1 MNIKHKIEV
10 LGKVGP
16 FALLEAGTRETLAG
30 HATLKTYPFGE
41 TVFHVGDAADAMF
54 VIVSGRARVVGIGAT
69 GEEVTLALLQ
79 TGDVLGITALL
90 SSEPRNASARAADE
104 LILLRIARSD
114 FEKVIRRNPAIV
126 EPFRKY
132 VSSMGLQNFLK
143 QYTAL
148 ETLPAHVL
156 RGLVSEFEER
166 AVRRGELVV
175 RQGDPGDRFYIV
187 RSGSLQALRKDGAA
201 ERVVGQMGPGEF
213 FGELALL
220 TGAPRAA
227 SVVAV
232 TDGQLYSMG
241 KPGFDRALS
250 SSPAFRARLEE
261 RAQLYRSESSAGDE
275 PSRILDA
282 PDATEEDAGVSVA
295 AAARAPL
302 WRRLLK
308 KYPYI
313 RQHDETDCGAACMAM
328 ITAYYGSPVG
338 VARMRDL
345 ANVDADGATMWSVA
359 QAAETLGFHA
369 RGLQLSYEA
378 LQELDLPAIV
388 HWEGYH
394 YIVLWEAS
402 AKGVL
407 VGDPGIALRRLSA
420 EEFQRGWTGRA
431 LELIPTAKFGST
443 EKIKSPFRR
452 FWPIV
457 RPHSGLLVEVLGAS
471 LLLSILGLGIPLFTQ
486 TILDRVLVTGAA
498 DLLNILLLGMLGVA
512 AFQALL
518 TAVRRAILVHI
529 STAANARLVSD
540 FLRHVLSLPM
550 KFFDLRRVGDVISR
564 VGENDK
570 IRAALVG
577 TIPGVI
583 LDTVLALG
591 YFGLMAFYN
600 TSLMLVV
607 LAVVPLFVIL
617 MVAFTP
623 AIRRNRQEHFTKH
636 ADAWS
641 TMIEC
646 FTGIGTVKATAT
658 EPAVRWKME
667 SQFIDSVIVARKGA
681 RLETWS
687 TTLATFLQTASAIL
701 FLWYGARQ
709 VMAGAM
715 TVGQLLA
722 FTTLAASVIAPILRL
737 VDAWD
742 VLQDVGN
749 ALDRLNDVFDA
760 KPEEDGRGLLTLAS
774 LKGRITFDHVTFKY
788 SSGQDK
794 PTLAGI
800 TLDLVP
806 GETVAVVGRS
816 GSGKSTLAKLILG
829 LYPPTKGRLM
839 IDGHDLRTLNRRA
852 LRRRIGVVPQE
863 VFLFSGTIRD
873 NIALGDSDVTFDRV
887 VEAARLAGAHEFIT
901 GMAMGYDTKV
911 GERGMS
917 MSGGQRQRIALARAL
932 LRKPDVLVLDEAT
945 SALDNE
951 SERAIQA
958 NLQEASRGRTTIV
971 IAHRLST
978 VRNADRILV
987 LDSGT
992 VVEQGRHDE
1001 LVEKAGLYAS
1011 LVGQQVQE

>member
-1 MNIKHKIEV
+1 
-10 LGKVGP
+10 
-16 FALLEAGTRETLAG
+16 
-30 HATLKTYPFGE
+30 
-41 TVFHVGDAADAMF
+41 
-54 VIVSGRARVVGIGAT
+54 
-69 GEEVTLALLQ
+69 
-79 TGDVLGITALL
+79 
-90 SSEPRNASARAADE
+90 
-104 LILLRIARSD
+104 
-114 FEKVIRRNPAIV
+114 
-126 EPFRKY
+126 
-132 VSSMGLQNFLK
+132 
-143 QYTAL
+143 
-148 ETLPAHVL
+148 
-156 RGLVSEFEER
+156 
-166 AVRRGELVV
+166 
-175 RQGDPGDRFYIV
+175 
-187 RSGSLQALRKDGAA
+187 
-201 ERVVGQMGPGEF
+201 GEF

-220 TGAPRAA
+220 TGSARAA
-227 SVVAV
+227 TVVAV
-232 TDGQLYSMG
+232 TDSQLYSMG
-241 KPGFDRALS
+241 KAGFDRALT

-261 RAQLYRSESSAGDE
+261 RAALYRSQAAAGTEAPRD
-275 PSRILDA
+275 LVD
-282 PDATEEDAGVSVA
+282 PDADASEASIPA
-295 AAARAPL
+295 ATAVQAPL
-302 WRRLLK
+302 WRRLLR
-308 KYPYI
+308 KYPYV

-328 ITAYYGSPVG
+328 ITEYYGSPVG

-378 LQELDLPAIV
+378 LSDVQLPAIV

-394 YIVLWEAS
+394 YIVLWEVS
-402 AKGVL
+402 KRGVL

-420 EEFQRGWTGRA
+420 DEFKRGWTGRA
-431 LELIPTAKFGST
+431 LELVPTAKFGTT

-452 FWPIV
+452 FWPMI
-457 RPHSGLLVEVLGAS
+457 RPHSGLLAEVLGAS

-486 TILDRVLVTGAA
+486 TILDRVLVTSGA
-498 DLLNILLLGMLGVA
+498 DLLNVLLAGMLGIAV
-512 AFQALL
+512 FQALL
-518 TAVRRAILVHI
+518 MAVRRALLVHV

-617 MVAFTP
+617 MLAFTP

-641 TMIEC
+641 TMIES

-667 SQFIDSVIVARKGA
+667 TQFVESVLVARKGA
-681 RLETWS
+681 RIETVS
-687 TTLATFLQTASAIL
+687 STLAAFLQTSSAIL

-742 VLQDVGN
+742 ELQDVGN

-760 KPEEDGRGLLTLAS
+760 KPEEDGRTLLTLPS
-774 LKGRITFDHVTFKY
+774 LQGRITFDHVMFKY

-794 PTLAGI
+794 PTLAGVTI
-800 TLDLVP
+800 ELNP

-829 LYPPTKGRLM
+829 LYPPTKGRLL

-863 VFLFSGTIRD
+863 VFLFSGTIRE
-873 NIALGDSDVTFDRV
+873 NIALGDPDVGFDRI
-887 VEAARLAGAHEFIT
+887 VEAARLAGAHDFIT

-932 LRKPDVLVLDEAT
+932 LRKPDILVLDEAT

-951 SERAIQA
+951 SERAIQQ
-958 NLQEASRGRTTIV
+958 NLQEAARGRTTIV

-987 LDSGT
+987 LDAGS

-1001 LVEKAGLYAS
+1001 LVGKAGLYAS